1 MFYWLILLF
10 HLVIMPVAALH
21 ALVCKRDH
29 RAALGWIAVIFLF
42 PVAGPLLYFIFG
54 INRLHTKARV
64 FAGRHLPVLH
74 FGYERATRSPST
86 ELDPLTHELPRPY
99 LSIVGGRA
107 TGSPLLNGNH
117 FEPLV
122 NGEGFFPALI
132 EAIDGAR
139 HHVLLSTYLFSAKG
153 VAGEVIAALSRAR
166 ARGVKTYVLVDGV
179 GTWYSMRQGV
189 RAMRRHKIKVALFNP
204 PSLLPPSL
212 DINMRNH
219 RKIAVVDDE
228 LGFFGGINID
238 ARHMME
244 DPGNRNP
251 TQDIH
256 FLARGPVVAELRRLF
271 EYDWKL
277 VTRHALNLP
286 TYASTPKGATLCR
299 VIDDGPHDNLNH
311 LAMTLSG
318 NIAAAR
324 EQITIMTPYFLPGQ
338 EIVAAL
344 QAAALRGVRIKVL
357 LPEKSNLP
365 FVDWATRNM
374 LWELLLWDI
383 EVYLKAAPFAHTKLL
398 SIDDHYVMAGSANLD
413 ARSLRLNFELGI
425 EIFDS
430 TLARELNSHMEQE
443 ISHSHAL
450 TLDELD
456 NRPIWQ
462 RIRDAFFW
470 LFSSYL

>member
-1 MFYWLILLF
+1 MVYWIILTF
-10 HLVIMPVAALH
+10 HLVVMPVAALH

-29 RAALGWIAVIFLF
+29 RAAMGWIAVIFVF

-54 INRLHTKARV
+54 INRLHTKARI
-64 FAGRHLPVLH
+64 FTGRHLPVLR

-86 ELDPLTHELPRPY
+86 QLDPLTHELPKPY

-117 FEPLV
+117 FEPLL
-122 NGEGFFPALI
+122 NGEGFFPALA
-132 EAIDGAR
+132 EAIDAAQ
-139 HHVLLSTYLFSAKG
+139 HYVLLSTYLFAARG
-153 VAGEVIAALSRAR
+153 AAGEVIAALGRAR

-179 GTWYSMRQGV
+179 GTWYSLRQGV
-189 RAMRRHKIKVALFNP
+189 RAMRRKKIKVALFNP
-204 PSLLPPSL
+204 PSLLPPSFG
-212 DINMRNH
+212 INMRNH

-228 LGFFGGINID
+228 LAFFGGINID
-238 ARHMME
+238 TRHMME
-244 DPGNRNP
+244 DPRNAKP
-251 TQDIH
+251 TEDMQ
-256 FLARGPVVAELRRLF
+256 FMARGPVVGELRRLF
-271 EYDWKL
+271 EYDWQL
-277 VTRHALNLP
+277 VTKHTLDLR
-286 TYASTPKGATLCR
+286 ASPSPPAGDTLCR

-324 EQITIMTPYFLPGQ
+324 EQITIMMPYFLPGQ
-338 EIVAAL
+338 EIVSAL

-357 LPEKSNLP
+357 LPKKSNLP

-383 EVYLKAAPFAHTKLL
+383 EVYLKPAPFAHTKLL
-398 SIDDHYVMAGSANLD
+398 TIDQHYVMAGSANLD
-413 ARSLRLNFELGI
+413 ARSLRLNFELGV

-430 TLARELNSHMEQE
+430 TLASRLNTHIEQAIRNSHP
-443 ISHSHAL
+443 L

-456 NRPIWQ
+456 QRPVWR